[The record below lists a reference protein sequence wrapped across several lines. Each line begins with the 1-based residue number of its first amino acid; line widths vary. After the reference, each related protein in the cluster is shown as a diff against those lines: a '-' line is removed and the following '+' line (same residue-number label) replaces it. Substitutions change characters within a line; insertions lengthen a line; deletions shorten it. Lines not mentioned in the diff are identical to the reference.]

1 MRNDSSRGLKV
12 DAFFNGKE
20 SIRAHITSFARSV
33 TAETFPPV
41 TKITMIVRAINGAD
55 SLLDLFADLSRN
67 CLAFGWEPFQG
78 PTNAQYKCSI
88 NSNVNELSLLTI
100 EQIKFDFD
108 KPRLSVSIEDLSGAF
123 PLPLLYREAHQLPN

>member
-33 TAETFPPV
+33 AAETFPPV

-55 SLLDLFADLSRN
+55 SLTYSQIFPEIVWHLDGNRSK
-67 CLAFGWEPFQG
+67 FQRMHN
-78 PTNAQYKCSI
+78 TNVQ
-88 NSNVNELSLLTI
+88 
-100 EQIKFDFD
+100 
-108 KPRLSVSIEDLSGAF
+108 
-123 PLPLLYREAHQLPN
+123 